1 MELRQLESF
10 REVVR
15 EGSFT
20 GAARK
25 LHMTQPAVS
34 LHVKALEDE
43 LGVRLLERDG
53 RGVRLTEAGA
63 TLLRTADE
71 ALAALDDVRRR
82 IREAAAPDRG
92 RVVIACG
99 DTVALHLLPPVL
111 SEFRRLRP
119 LAEVSIRNHG
129 SQQVLDLVLRREAD
143 VGIVTRP
150 PWLDPALWART
161 IWTEPFLLATPRRH
175 PLAADDDAAAAS
187 RAPAAAELD
196 GQAAVLL
203 AKPTETRALV
213 DRALRS
219 LGVSVD
225 VVMESGNLE
234 VVKTYVANGLG
245 ISFVPAMGLTARD
258 RQRMAVRPLPKGFPE
273 RRLALVRRRDRE
285 PTPLAV
291 DLLRLLAQ
299 HFRAAGEKEGDD
311 REER

>member
-20 GAARK
+20 GAARR
-25 LHMTQPAVS
+25 LRMTQPAVS

-43 LGVRLLERDG
+43 LGARLLERDG

-71 ALAALDDVRRR
+71 ALAALDDARRR
-82 IREAAAPDRG
+82 IREASAPDRG
-92 RVVIACG
+92 RVVLACG

-111 SEFRRLRP
+111 TAFRRLRP
-119 LAEVSIRNHG
+119 KAEVSIRNHG
-129 SQQVLDLVLRREAD
+129 SQQILDLVLRREVD

-161 IWTEPFLLATPRRH
+161 ILVEPIRLAAPRRH
-175 PLAADDDAAAAS
+175 ALAGDDGAEAPA
-187 RAPAAAELD
+187 RAPAAAEIA
-196 GQAAVLL
+196 GQPAVLL
-203 AKPTETRALV
+203 AKPAETRALV
-213 DRALRS
+213 DRGLRS
-219 LGVSVD
+219 LGVAVD

-234 VVKTYVANGLG
+234 VVKAYVAGGLG
-245 ISFVPAMGLTARD
+245 ISFLPEMAITARD
-258 RQRMAVRPLPKGFPE
+258 RQRMAVRPMPDGFPE
-273 RRLALVRRRDRE
+273 RRVAVVRRKDRA

-291 DLLRLLAQ
+291 DLLRLLAE
-299 HFRAAGEKEGDD
+299 HFREGGA
-311 REER
+311 EPPVP

>member
-1 MELRQLESF
+1 MEIRQLESF

-25 LHMTQPAVS
+25 LRMTQPAVS

-63 TLLRTADE
+63 TLLRTADD
-71 ALAALDDVRRR
+71 ALAALEDVRRR

-119 LAEVSIRNHG
+119 LAEVSIKNHG

-161 IWTEPFLLATPRRH
+161 IWTEPLLLATPRTH
-175 PLAADDDAAAAS
+175 PLAGGDDA
-187 RAPAAAELD
+187 RPPAAAELD
-196 GQAAVLL
+196 RQAAVLL
-203 AKPTETRALV
+203 AKPAETRALV

-219 LGVSVD
+219 LGISVD

-234 VVKTYVANGLG
+234 VVKAYVAGGLG
-245 ISFVPAMGLTARD
+245 LSFLPAMAVTARD

-299 HFRAAGEKEGDD
+299 HFRAGGEKEEGE

>member
-63 TLLRTADE
+63 MLLRTADD

-111 SEFRRLRP
+111 TEFRRQRP
-119 LAEVSIRNHG
+119 LAEVSIKNHG

-161 IWTEPFLLATPRRH
+161 IWTEPLLLATPRRH
-175 PLAADDDAAAAS
+175 PLAAEGDGAAD
-187 RAPAAAELD
+187 RAPSAAELD
-196 GQAAVLL
+196 RQAAVLL

-213 DRALRS
+213 DRALRA
-219 LGVSVD
+219 LGISVE

-234 VVKTYVANGLG
+234 VVKAYVADGLG
-245 ISFVPAMGLTARD
+245 ISFLPAMAVTPRD
-258 RQRMAVRPLPKGFPE
+258 RQRLAVRPLPKGFPE
-273 RRLALVRRRDRE
+273 RRLALVRR
-285 PTPLAV
+285 
-291 DLLRLLAQ
+291 
-299 HFRAAGEKEGDD
+299 
-311 REER
+311 